1 MRLYSSGGRRLAK
14 GASPRRGGKRLQ
26 RGRLRIRLLA
36 IPLLLLCAALL
47 TSGFLPG
54 RGGAPVAQALQPQT
68 STEQT
73 ELLPSQPT
81 SEDSA
86 PVDQSVQRED
96 GTFLLSFAGDCT
108 LGAEYAGWN
117 KSGNFPS
124 VVGDNYAYPFSNVR
138 DLFTQDDFTFV
149 NLECALTDHNV
160 PAEKEYRFR
169 GLPAY
174 GQILTEGGI
183 EAVTLANNHSL
194 DYGTTG
200 LADTRQVLSDLD
212 IAAGGD
218 KETFLC
224 TTERG
229 LTIGVY
235 TAYHIGKTE
244 VRNAMESL
252 RQQGAQVLIAAFH
265 MGTEGSYTPTA
276 WQQEM
281 CRYAAD
287 CGAHIVYNSHPH
299 VLQPIERR
307 NGSVI
312 LYSMGNFCFGG
323 NRNPTDKDTAVVQVT
338 VQLNDDGIAEVA
350 EVSAIPCSVSSRS
363 DRNDYCPTPYA
374 PDSKAYIRV
383 ESKLNGTYRAPV
395 KQATDSAPA
404 SGSTAGTSSSTADTP
419 AENSTEQQPAVSQP
433 ESGLT
438 DQGTAPGITV
448 AVLDSVPA

>member
-1 MRLYSSGGRRLAK
+1 MELYSRGGRRLA
-14 GASPRRGGKRLQ
+14 AEQSRRRGGKRL
-26 RGRLRIRLLA
+26 RAKKRPAGLLA
-36 IPLLLLCAALL
+36 MPLLLLCAALL

-54 RGGAPVAQALQPQT
+54 GRGFPAAQALQPASPSEEESVSSPTGSRTDPEPQEEP
-68 STEQT
+68 EQA
-73 ELLPSQPT
+73 S
-81 SEDSA
+81 
-86 PVDQSVQRED
+86 QRED

-108 LGAEYAGWN
+108 LGAEHLSWSH
-117 KSGNFPS
+117 SGNFPA
-124 VVGDNYAYPFSNVR
+124 VVGDDYAYPFSNVR

-149 NLECALTDHNV
+149 NLECALTDYNV

-174 GQILTEGGI
+174 GQILTEGSI

-194 DYGTTG
+194 DYGKTG
-200 LADTRQVLSDLD
+200 LADTRQELSDLE

-218 KETFLC
+218 KETFLY

-229 LTIGVY
+229 LVIGVY

-265 MGTEGSYTPTA
+265 MGTEGSYAPTA

-299 VLQPIERR
+299 VLQPMERR
-307 NGSVI
+307 GGSVI

-323 NRNPTDKDTAVVQVT
+323 NRNPSDKDTAVVQVT
-338 VQLNDDGIAEVA
+338 VRVGDDGTVEVA
-350 EVSAIPCSVSSRS
+350 DVTAVPCSVSSRS
-363 DRNDYCPTPYA
+363 DRNDYRPTPCD
-374 PDSKAYIRV
+374 PDSKAYARIL
-383 ESKLNGTYRAPV
+383 SKLDGTFRAPA
-395 KQATDSAPA
+395 KTTPPAADEAKDGSAPA
-404 SGSTAGTSSSTADTP
+404 SGDAV
-419 AENSTEQQPAVSQP
+419 AE
-433 ESGLT
+433 ESGT
-438 DQGTAPGITV
+438 DSPENASPDPGTAPSDITV
-448 AVLDSVPA
+448 AVLESAPG